1 MYVLE
6 EKEKKGEMKGHQMV
20 LPESTTQTLILYWSW
35 ASIKEPEKKN
45 EKNEKKLHKLISVFK
60 RL

>member
-1 MYVLE
+1 MCVLE

-20 LPESTTQTLILYWSW
+20 LPESTTQILILYWSW

-45 EKNEKKLHKLISVFK
+45 EKNEKKLRKLISVFK